1 MLQSTVTAPPSAPR
15 WRREGRRTRP
25 WVAARAQPCSTP
37 DQQDND
43 HRGTTAHA
51 WNPEERGKGR

>member
-25 WVAARAQPCSTP
+25 WVAARAQPCSTH

-43 HRGTTAHA
+43 HWGTTAHS
-51 WNPEERGKGR
+51 